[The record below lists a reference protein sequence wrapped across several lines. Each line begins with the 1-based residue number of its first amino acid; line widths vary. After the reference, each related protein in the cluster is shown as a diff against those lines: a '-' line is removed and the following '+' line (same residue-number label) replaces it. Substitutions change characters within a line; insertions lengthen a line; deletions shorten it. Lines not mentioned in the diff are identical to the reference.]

1 MISEVTMPSMG
12 ADMSEGTIVKWLK
25 KEGDEV
31 KRGDKLAEI
40 ETDKTVVEMECYNDG
55 ILKKIIVQEGQVAPV
70 GDLIAF
76 IGDEGDEVPET
87 SSAQSAPSESI
98 TNDSAQVENKPEPTP
113 SQSNVKVKASPIA
126 KKLATELGVDL
137 ATINGTGPGGRIT
150 REDVEAAA
158 RGGSL
163 GGDSNETSDES
174 KNIPMTPM
182 RKAIAGV
189 VSKSKSEIPHF
200 YISNSANMTE
210 VIKKRSEFNQ
220 TNNVK
225 VSVNDIILFA
235 ATQALKKY
243 PKFNSSFNQDS
254 LTEHNNINIGMAIA
268 LPVGLIVPAV
278 LGCEDK
284 GLLEISNAAKDLAI
298 RAKGSGSPLTQEE
311 NNGATFSVSNLGM
324 FDIDEFVAIIVPPQS
339 AILSVGKA
347 NDEVIVE
354 DGNMVISKIMKM
366 TLSVDH
372 RVNDGAEAA
381 MFLGELKQILENP
394 DQIFG

>member
-12 ADMSEGTIVKWLK
+12 ADMTEGTIVKWLK

-55 ILKKIIVQEGQVAPV
+55 ILKKIIVNEGQAVPV
-70 GDLIAF
+70 GDLIAY
-76 IGDEGDEVPET
+76 IGDANDEVPDNST
-87 SSAQSAPSESI
+87 DVSSNSAPEDVIVDEAPEKQATSEPI
-98 TNDSAQVENKPEPTP
+98 NTG
-113 SQSNVKVKASPIA
+113 KVKASPIA
-126 KKLATELGVDL
+126 KKLANELGVDL
-137 ATINGTGPGGRIT
+137 SSISGSGPGGRIT
-150 REDVEAAA
+150 REDVEAASN
-158 RGGSL
+158 GVTTS
-163 GGDSNETSDES
+163 SNETEKIDS
-174 KNIPMTPM
+174 NLIPLTPM

-220 TNNVK
+220 ANNVK

-235 ATQALKKY
+235 VTQALKKY

-254 LTEHNNINIGMAIA
+254 LIEHKNINIGMAIA

-284 GLLEISNAAKDLAI
+284 GLMEISNAAKDLAS

-324 FDIDEFVAIIVPPQS
+324 FDIDEFVAIVVPPQS

>member
-12 ADMSEGTIVKWLK
+12 ADMTEGTIVKWLK

-55 ILKKIIVQEGQVAPV
+55 ILKKIIVNEGQAVPV
-70 GDLIAF
+70 GDLIAY
-76 IGDEGDEVPET
+76 IGDANDEVPDNST
-87 SSAQSAPSESI
+87 DVSSNSAPEDVIVDEAPEKQATSEPI
-98 TNDSAQVENKPEPTP
+98 NTG
-113 SQSNVKVKASPIA
+113 KVKASPIA
-126 KKLATELGVDL
+126 KKLANELGVDL
-137 ATINGTGPGGRIT
+137 SSISGSGPGGRIT
-150 REDVEAAA
+150 REDVEAASN
-158 RGGSL
+158 GVTTS
-163 GGDSNETSDES
+163 SNETEKIDSNS
-174 KNIPMTPM
+174 IPLTPM

-220 TNNVK
+220 ANNVK

-235 ATQALKKY
+235 VTQALKKY

-254 LTEHNNINIGMAIA
+254 LIEHKNINIGMAIA

-284 GLLEISNAAKDLAI
+284 GLMEISNAAKDLAG
-298 RAKGSGSPLTQEE
+298 RAKGNGSPLTQEE

-324 FDIDEFVAIIVPPQS
+324 FDIDEFVAIVVPPQS

>member
-12 ADMSEGTIVKWLK
+12 ADMTEGTIVKWLK
-25 KEGDEV
+25 NEGDEV

-55 ILKKIIVQEGQVAPV
+55 ILKKIIVQEGQAVPV
-70 GDLIAF
+70 GDLIAY
-76 IGDEGDEVPET
+76 IGDAGDEVPEGPSNAINNT
-87 SSAQSAPSESI
+87 APES
-98 TNDSAQVENKPEPTP
+98 TNSTETVENQTP
-113 SQSNVKVKASPIA
+113 NPSPSIGKVKASPIA

-137 ATINGTGPGGRIT
+137 TSINGSGPGGRIT
-150 REDVEAAA
+150 REDVEEASK
-158 RGGSL
+158 GSSSSDSIQ
-163 GGDSNETSDES
+163 GSEDSNSV
-174 KNIPMTPM
+174 PLTPM

-200 YISNSANMTE
+200 YISNSADMSE
-210 VIKKRSEFNQ
+210 VIKMRSEFNEK
-220 TNNVK
+220 NSVK
-225 VSVNDIILFA
+225 VSVNDIVLFA
-235 ATQALKKY
+235 VTQALKKF
-243 PKFNSSFNQDS
+243 PKFNSSFNDGN
-254 LTEHNNINIGMAIA
+254 LIEHKNINVGMAIA

-278 LGCEDK
+278 LGCENK
-284 GLLEISNAAKDLAI
+284 SLTEISDSAKDLAS

-347 NDEVIVE
+347 NDEVIVKE
-354 DGNMVISKIMKM
+354 GNMVISKIMKM

-381 MFLGELKQILENP
+381 MFLGELKEILETPN
-394 DQIFG
+394 QIFG

>member
-158 RGGSL
+158 RGGSS

>member
-12 ADMSEGTIVKWLK
+12 ADMTEGTIVKWLK

-55 ILKKIIVQEGQVAPV
+55 ILKKIIVNEGQAVPV
-70 GDLIAF
+70 GDLIAY
-76 IGDEGDEVPET
+76 IGDANDEVPDNST
-87 SSAQSAPSESI
+87 DVSSNSAPEDVIVDEAPEKQATSEPI
-98 TNDSAQVENKPEPTP
+98 NTG
-113 SQSNVKVKASPIA
+113 KVKASPIA
-126 KKLATELGVDL
+126 KKLANELGVDL
-137 ATINGTGPGGRIT
+137 SSISGSGPGGRIT
-150 REDVEAAA
+150 REDVEAASN
-158 RGGSL
+158 GVTTS
-163 GGDSNETSDES
+163 SNETEKIDSNS
-174 KNIPMTPM
+174 IPLTPM

-220 TNNVK
+220 ANNVK

-235 ATQALKKY
+235 VTQALKKY

-254 LTEHNNINIGMAIA
+254 LIEHKNINIGMAIA

-284 GLLEISNAAKDLAI
+284 GLMEISNAAKDLAS

-324 FDIDEFVAIIVPPQS
+324 FDIDEFVAIVVPPQS

>member
-12 ADMSEGTIVKWLK
+12 ADMTEGTIVKWLK

-55 ILKKIIVQEGQVAPV
+55 ILKKIIVNEGQAVPV
-70 GDLIAF
+70 GDLIAY
-76 IGDEGDEVPET
+76 IGDANDEVPDNST
-87 SSAQSAPSESI
+87 DVSNNSAPVDAIVDEAPEKQATSEPI
-98 TNDSAQVENKPEPTP
+98 NTG
-113 SQSNVKVKASPIA
+113 KVKASPIA
-126 KKLATELGVDL
+126 KKLANELGVDL
-137 ATINGTGPGGRIT
+137 SSISGSGPGGRIT
-150 REDVEAAA
+150 REDVEAASN
-158 RGGSL
+158 GVTTS
-163 GGDSNETSDES
+163 SNETEKIDS
-174 KNIPMTPM
+174 NLIPLTPM

-220 TNNVK
+220 ANNVK

-235 ATQALKKY
+235 VTQALKKY

-254 LTEHNNINIGMAIA
+254 LIEHKNINIGMAIA

-284 GLLEISNAAKDLAI
+284 GLMEISNAAKDLAS

-324 FDIDEFVAIIVPPQS
+324 FDIDEFVAIVVPPQS

>member
-55 ILKKIIVQEGQVAPV
+55 ILKKIIVQEGQAVPV
-70 GDLIAF
+70 GDLIAY
-76 IGDEGDEVPET
+76 IGDEGDDVPET
-87 SSAQSAPSESI
+87 SSSQSASSEPSA
-98 TNDSAQVENKPEPTP
+98 NDSPQVENKPE
-113 SQSNVKVKASPIA
+113 SVSSSSNVKVKASPIA

-137 ATINGTGPGGRIT
+137 GAISGTGPGGRIT

-158 RGGSL
+158 QGSSPGG
-163 GGDSNETSDES
+163 GTNEASGES
-174 KNIPMTPM
+174 KNIPLTPM

-210 VIKKRSEFNQ
+210 VIKKRSEFNEK
-220 TNNVK
+220 NNVK

-235 ATQALKKY
+235 VTQALKKF
-243 PKFNSSFNQDS
+243 PKFNSSFNEDS
-254 LTEHNNINIGMAIA
+254 LIEHKNINIGMAIA

-278 LGCEDK
+278 LGCEEK
-284 GLLEISNAAKDLAI
+284 SLMEISNAAKDLAS

-324 FDIDEFVAIIVPPQS
+324 FDIDEFVAIVVPPQS

-347 NDEVIVE
+347 NDEVIVQ

>member
-12 ADMSEGTIVKWLK
+12 ADMTEGTIVKWLK
-25 KEGDEV
+25 NEGDEV

-55 ILKKIIVQEGQVAPV
+55 ILKKIVVQEGQAVPV
-70 GDLIAF
+70 GDLIAY
-76 IGDEGDEVPET
+76 IGDAGDEVPEG
-87 SSAQSAPSESI
+87 SSDASNNVASQSTDTTEI
-98 TNDSAQVENKPEPTP
+98 VENQTP
-113 SQSNVKVKASPIA
+113 NPSPNIGKVKASPIA

-137 ATINGTGPGGRIT
+137 TSINGSGPGGRIT
-150 REDVEAAA
+150 REDVEEASK
-158 RGGSL
+158 GSTSADSIQ
-163 GGDSNETSDES
+163 GSEDSNSV
-174 KNIPMTPM
+174 PLTPM

-200 YISNSANMTE
+200 YISNSADMSE
-210 VIKKRSEFNQ
+210 VIKMRSEFNEK
-220 TNNVK
+220 NSVK
-225 VSVNDIILFA
+225 VSVNDIVLFA
-235 ATQALKKY
+235 VTQALKKF
-243 PKFNSSFNQDS
+243 PKFNSSFNDGN
-254 LTEHNNINIGMAIA
+254 LIEHKNINVGMAIA

-278 LGCEDK
+278 LGCENK
-284 GLLEISNAAKDLAI
+284 SLTEISDSAKDLAS
-298 RAKGSGSPLTQEE
+298 RAKGNGSPLTQEE

-347 NDEVIVE
+347 NDEVIVKE
-354 DGNMVISKIMKM
+354 GNMVISKIMKM

-381 MFLGELKQILENP
+381 MFLGELKEILETPN
-394 DQIFG
+394 QIFG

>member
-12 ADMSEGTIVKWLK
+12 ADMTEGTIVKWLK

-55 ILKKIIVQEGQVAPV
+55 ILKKIIVNEGQAVPV
-70 GDLIAF
+70 GDLIAY
-76 IGDEGDEVPET
+76 IGDANDEVPDNST
-87 SSAQSAPSESI
+87 DVS
-98 TNDSAQVENKPEPTP
+98 NDSAPEDVIVDEAPEKQATSEP
-113 SQSNVKVKASPIA
+113 INTGKVKASPIA
-126 KKLATELGVDL
+126 KKLANELGVDL
-137 ATINGTGPGGRIT
+137 SSISGSGPGGRIT
-150 REDVEAAA
+150 REDVEAASS
-158 RGGSL
+158 GGSTS
-163 GGDSNETSDES
+163 SNETEKIDSNS
-174 KNIPMTPM
+174 IPLTPM

-220 TNNVK
+220 ANNVK

-235 ATQALKKY
+235 VTQALKKY

-254 LTEHNNINIGMAIA
+254 LIEHKNINIGMAIA

-284 GLLEISNAAKDLAI
+284 GLMEISNAAKDLAG
-298 RAKGSGSPLTQEE
+298 RAKGNGSPLTQEE

-324 FDIDEFVAIIVPPQS
+324 FDIDEFVAIVVPPQS

>member
-12 ADMSEGTIVKWLK
+12 ADMTEGTIVKWLK
-25 KEGDEV
+25 YEGDEV

-55 ILKKIIVQEGQVAPV
+55 ILKKIIVQEGQAVPV
-70 GDLIAF
+70 GDLIAY
-76 IGDEGDEVPET
+76 IGDAGDEVPDG
-87 SSAQSAPSESI
+87 SSNVNNNTAPES
-98 TNDSAQVENKPEPTP
+98 TNSIEIVENQTP
-113 SQSNVKVKASPIA
+113 NPSPNIGKVKASPIA

-137 ATINGTGPGGRIT
+137 TSINGSGPGGRIT
-150 REDVEAAA
+150 REDVEEASK
-158 RGGSL
+158 GSAS
-163 GGDSNETSDES
+163 GDSIQGSEDSNSV
-174 KNIPMTPM
+174 PLTPM

-200 YISNSANMTE
+200 YISNSADMSE
-210 VIKKRSEFNQ
+210 VIKMRSEFNEK
-220 TNNVK
+220 NNVK
-225 VSVNDIILFA
+225 VSVNDIVLFA
-235 ATQALKKY
+235 VTQALKKF
-243 PKFNSSFNQDS
+243 PKFNSSFNDGN
-254 LTEHNNINIGMAIA
+254 LIEHKNINVGMAIA

-278 LGCEDK
+278 LGCENK
-284 GLLEISNAAKDLAI
+284 SLTEISDSAKDLAS

-347 NDEVIVE
+347 NDEVIVKE
-354 DGNMVISKIMKM
+354 GNMVISKIMKM

-381 MFLGELKQILENP
+381 MFLGELKEILETPN
-394 DQIFG
+394 QIFG

>member
-12 ADMSEGTIVKWLK
+12 ADMTEGTIVKWLK
-25 KEGDEV
+25 NEGDEV

-55 ILKKIIVQEGQVAPV
+55 ILKKIIVQEGQAVPV
-70 GDLIAF
+70 GDLIAY
-76 IGDEGDEVPET
+76 IGDAGDEVPEG
-87 SSAQSAPSESI
+87 SSNVNNNTAPES
-98 TNDSAQVENKPEPTP
+98 TNSIEIVENQTP
-113 SQSNVKVKASPIA
+113 NPSPNIGKVKASPIA

-137 ATINGTGPGGRIT
+137 TSINGSGPGGRIT
-150 REDVEAAA
+150 REDVEEASK
-158 RGGSL
+158 GSAS
-163 GGDSNETSDES
+163 GDSIQGSEDSNSV
-174 KNIPMTPM
+174 PLTPM

-200 YISNSANMTE
+200 YISNSADMSE
-210 VIKKRSEFNQ
+210 VIKMRSEFNEK
-220 TNNVK
+220 NSVK
-225 VSVNDIILFA
+225 VSVNDIVLFA
-235 ATQALKKY
+235 VTQALKKF
-243 PKFNSSFNQDS
+243 PKFNSSFNDGN
-254 LTEHNNINIGMAIA
+254 LIEHKNINVGMAIA

-278 LGCEDK
+278 LGCENK
-284 GLLEISNAAKDLAI
+284 SLTEISDSAKDLAT

-347 NDEVIVE
+347 NDEVIVKE
-354 DGNMVISKIMKM
+354 GNMVISKIMKM

-381 MFLGELKQILENP
+381 MFLGELKEILETPN
-394 DQIFG
+394 QIFG

>member
-12 ADMSEGTIVKWLK
+12 ADMTEGTIVKWLK

-55 ILKKIIVQEGQVAPV
+55 ILKKIIVNEGQAVPV
-70 GDLIAF
+70 GDLIAY
-76 IGDEGDEVPET
+76 IGDANDEVPDNST
-87 SSAQSAPSESI
+87 DVSSNSAPEDVIVDEAPEKQATSEPI
-98 TNDSAQVENKPEPTP
+98 NTG
-113 SQSNVKVKASPIA
+113 KVKASPIA
-126 KKLATELGVDL
+126 KKLANELGVDL
-137 ATINGTGPGGRIT
+137 SSISGSGPGGRIT
-150 REDVEAAA
+150 REDVEAASS
-158 RGGSL
+158 GGSTS
-163 GGDSNETSDES
+163 SNETEKIDSNS
-174 KNIPMTPM
+174 IPLTPM

-220 TNNVK
+220 ANNVK

-235 ATQALKKY
+235 VTQALKKY

-254 LTEHNNINIGMAIA
+254 LIEHKNINIGMAIA

-284 GLLEISNAAKDLAI
+284 GLMEISNAAKDLAG

-324 FDIDEFVAIIVPPQS
+324 FDIDEFVAIVVPPQS

>member
-12 ADMSEGTIVKWLK
+12 ADMTEGTIVKWLK
-25 KEGDEV
+25 KEGDDV

-55 ILKKIIVQEGQVAPV
+55 ILKKIIVNEGQAVPV
-70 GDLIAF
+70 GDLIAY
-76 IGDEGDEVPET
+76 IGDANDEVPDN
-87 SSAQSAPSESI
+87 SSGVSNNSAPEDVKVDEAPEKQATSEPI
-98 TNDSAQVENKPEPTP
+98 NTG
-113 SQSNVKVKASPIA
+113 KVKASPIA
-126 KKLATELGVDL
+126 KKLANELGVDL
-137 ATINGTGPGGRIT
+137 SSISGSGPGGRIT
-150 REDVEAAA
+150 REDVEAASS
-158 RGGSL
+158 GGTTS
-163 GGDSNETSDES
+163 SNETEKSDS
-174 KNIPMTPM
+174 NSIPLTPM

-189 VSKSKSEIPHF
+189 VSKSKTEIPHF
-200 YISNSANMTE
+200 YISNSADMSE
-210 VIKKRSEFNQ
+210 VIQQRSEFNQ
-220 TNNVK
+220 KNNVK
-225 VSVNDIILFA
+225 VSVNDVVLYA
-235 ATQALKKY
+235 ATQALKKF
-243 PKFNSSFNQDS
+243 PKFNSFFDNGN
-254 LTEHNNINIGMAIA
+254 LIENKNINVGMAIA

-284 GLLEISNAAKDLAI
+284 SLIQISELAKDLAN

-347 NDEVIVE
+347 NEEVIVKNGE
-354 DGNMVISKIMKM
+354 MAISKIMKM

-381 MFLGELKQILENP
+381 MFLGELKEILENP
-394 DQIFG
+394 NQIFG

>member
-12 ADMSEGTIVKWLK
+12 ADMTEGTIVKWLK
-25 KEGDEV
+25 NEGDEV

-55 ILKKIIVQEGQVAPV
+55 ILKKIIVQEGQAVPV
-70 GDLIAF
+70 GDLIAY
-76 IGDEGDEVPET
+76 IGDAGDEVPDG
-87 SSAQSAPSESI
+87 SSNVNNNTAPES
-98 TNDSAQVENKPEPTP
+98 TNSIEIVENQTP
-113 SQSNVKVKASPIA
+113 NPSPNIGKVKASPIA

-137 ATINGTGPGGRIT
+137 TSINGSGPGGRIT
-150 REDVEAAA
+150 REDVEEAS
-158 RGGSL
+158 RGSASADSIQGSE
-163 GGDSNETSDES
+163 DSNSV
-174 KNIPMTPM
+174 PLTPM

-200 YISNSANMTE
+200 YISNSADMSE
-210 VIKKRSEFNQ
+210 VIKMRSEFNEK
-220 TNNVK
+220 NSVK
-225 VSVNDIILFA
+225 VSVNDIVLFA
-235 ATQALKKY
+235 VTQALKKF
-243 PKFNSSFNQDS
+243 PKFNSSFNDGN
-254 LTEHNNINIGMAIA
+254 LIEHKNINVGMAIA

-284 GLLEISNAAKDLAI
+284 SLTEISDSAKDLAS

-347 NDEVIVE
+347 NDEVIVKE
-354 DGNMVISKIMKM
+354 GNMVISKIMKM

-381 MFLGELKQILENP
+381 MFLGELKEILETPN
-394 DQIFG
+394 QIFG

>member
-12 ADMSEGTIVKWLK
+12 ADMTEGTIVKWLK
-25 KEGDEV
+25 NEGDEV

-55 ILKKIIVQEGQVAPV
+55 ILKKIIVQEGQAVPV
-70 GDLIAF
+70 GDLIAY
-76 IGDEGDEVPET
+76 IGDAGDEVPDG
-87 SSAQSAPSESI
+87 SSNVNNNTAPES
-98 TNDSAQVENKPEPTP
+98 TNSIEIVENQTP
-113 SQSNVKVKASPIA
+113 NPSPNIGKVKASPIA

-137 ATINGTGPGGRIT
+137 TSINGSGPGGRIT
-150 REDVEAAA
+150 REDVEEASK
-158 RGGSL
+158 GSAS
-163 GGDSNETSDES
+163 GDSIQGSEDSNSV
-174 KNIPMTPM
+174 PLTPM

-200 YISNSANMTE
+200 YISNSADMSK
-210 VIKKRSEFNQ
+210 VIKMRSEFNEK
-220 TNNVK
+220 NNVK
-225 VSVNDIILFA
+225 VSVNDIVLFA
-235 ATQALKKY
+235 VTQALKKF
-243 PKFNSSFNQDS
+243 PKFNSSFNDGN
-254 LTEHNNINIGMAIA
+254 LIEHKNINVGMAIA

-284 GLLEISNAAKDLAI
+284 SLTEISDSAKDLAS

-347 NDEVIVE
+347 NDEVIVKE
-354 DGNMVISKIMKM
+354 GNMVISKIMKM

-381 MFLGELKQILENP
+381 MFLGELKEILETPN
-394 DQIFG
+394 QIFG

>member
-12 ADMSEGTIVKWLK
+12 ADMTEGTIVKWLK
-25 KEGDEV
+25 NEGDEV

-55 ILKKIIVQEGQVAPV
+55 ILKKIIVQEGQAVPV
-70 GDLIAF
+70 GDLIAY
-76 IGDEGDEVPET
+76 IGDAGDEVPEG
-87 SSAQSAPSESI
+87 SSNASDNAAPQSANSI
-98 TNDSAQVENKPEPTP
+98 ETVENQTP
-113 SQSNVKVKASPIA
+113 NPSPNIGKVKASPIA

-137 ATINGTGPGGRIT
+137 TSINGSGPGGRIT
-150 REDVEAAA
+150 REDVEEASK
-158 RGGSL
+158 GSAS
-163 GGDSNETSDES
+163 GDSIQGSEDSNSV
-174 KNIPMTPM
+174 PLTPM

-200 YISNSANMTE
+200 YISNSADMSE
-210 VIKKRSEFNQ
+210 VIKMRSEFNEK
-220 TNNVK
+220 NSVK
-225 VSVNDIILFA
+225 VSVNDIVLFA
-235 ATQALKKY
+235 VTQALKKF
-243 PKFNSSFNQDS
+243 PKFNSSFNDGN
-254 LTEHNNINIGMAIA
+254 LIEHKNINVGMAIA

-284 GLLEISNAAKDLAI
+284 SLTEISDSAKDLAS

-347 NDEVIVE
+347 NDEVIVK

-381 MFLGELKQILENP
+381 MFLGELKEILETPN
-394 DQIFG
+394 QIFG

>member
-12 ADMSEGTIVKWLK
+12 ADMTEGTIVKWLK

-55 ILKKIIVQEGQVAPV
+55 ILKKIIVNEGQAVPV
-70 GDLIAF
+70 GDLIAY
-76 IGDEGDEVPET
+76 IGDANDEVPDNST
-87 SSAQSAPSESI
+87 DVSNNSAPEDVIVDEAPEKQATSEPI
-98 TNDSAQVENKPEPTP
+98 NTG
-113 SQSNVKVKASPIA
+113 KVKASPIA
-126 KKLATELGVDL
+126 KKLANELGVDL
-137 ATINGTGPGGRIT
+137 SSISGSGPGGRIT
-150 REDVEAAA
+150 REDVEAASN
-158 RGGSL
+158 GVTTS
-163 GGDSNETSDES
+163 SNETEKIDSNS
-174 KNIPMTPM
+174 IPLTPM

-220 TNNVK
+220 ANNVK

-235 ATQALKKY
+235 VTQALKKY

-254 LTEHNNINIGMAIA
+254 LIEHKNINIGMAIA

-284 GLLEISNAAKDLAI
+284 GLMEISNAAKDLAG
-298 RAKGSGSPLTQEE
+298 RAKGNGSPLTQEE

-324 FDIDEFVAIIVPPQS
+324 FDIDEFVAIVVPPQS

>member
-1 MISEVTMPSMG
+1 LISEVTMPSMG
-12 ADMSEGTIVKWLK
+12 ADMTEGTIVKWLK

-55 ILKKIIVQEGQVAPV
+55 ILKKIIVNEGQAVPV
-70 GDLIAF
+70 GDLIAY
-76 IGDEGDEVPET
+76 IGDANDEVPDNST
-87 SSAQSAPSESI
+87 DVSSNSAPEDVIVDEAPEKQATSEPI
-98 TNDSAQVENKPEPTP
+98 NTG
-113 SQSNVKVKASPIA
+113 KVKASPIA
-126 KKLATELGVDL
+126 KKLANELGVDL
-137 ATINGTGPGGRIT
+137 SSISGSGPGGRIT
-150 REDVEAAA
+150 REDVEAASS
-158 RGGSL
+158 GGSTS
-163 GGDSNETSDES
+163 SNETEKIDSNS
-174 KNIPMTPM
+174 IPLTPM

-220 TNNVK
+220 ANNVK

-235 ATQALKKY
+235 VTQALKKY

-254 LTEHNNINIGMAIA
+254 LIEHKNINIGMAIA

-284 GLLEISNAAKDLAI
+284 GLMEISNAAKDLAS

-324 FDIDEFVAIIVPPQS
+324 FDIDEFVAIVVPPQS

>member
-12 ADMSEGTIVKWLK
+12 ADMTEGTIVKWLK
-25 KEGDEV
+25 NEGDEV

-55 ILKKIIVQEGQVAPV
+55 ILKKIIVQEGQAVPV
-70 GDLIAF
+70 GDLIAY
-76 IGDEGDEVPET
+76 IGDEGDEVPEG
-87 SSAQSAPSESI
+87 SSNASDNAASQIANSI
-98 TNDSAQVENKPEPTP
+98 ETVENQTPNP
-113 SQSNVKVKASPIA
+113 SQSIGKVKASPIA

-137 ATINGTGPGGRIT
+137 TSINGSGPGGRIT
-150 REDVEAAA
+150 REDVEEASK
-158 RGGSL
+158 GSAS
-163 GGDSNETSDES
+163 GDSIQGSEDSNSV
-174 KNIPMTPM
+174 PLTPM

-200 YISNSANMTE
+200 YISNSADMSE
-210 VIKKRSEFNQ
+210 VIKMRSEFNKK
-220 TNNVK
+220 NNVK
-225 VSVNDIILFA
+225 VSVNDIVLFA
-235 ATQALKKY
+235 VTQALKKF
-243 PKFNSSFNQDS
+243 PKFNSSFNDGN
-254 LTEHNNINIGMAIA
+254 LIEHKNINVGMAIA

-284 GLLEISNAAKDLAI
+284 SLTEISDSAKDLAS

-347 NDEVIVE
+347 NDEVIVKE
-354 DGNMVISKIMKM
+354 GNMVISKVMKM

-381 MFLGELKQILENP
+381 MFLGELKEILETPN
-394 DQIFG
+394 QIFG

>member
-12 ADMSEGTIVKWLK
+12 ADMTEGTIVKWLK
-25 KEGDEV
+25 NEGDEV

-55 ILKKIIVQEGQVAPV
+55 ILKKIIVQEGQAVPV
-70 GDLIAF
+70 GDLIAY
-76 IGDEGDEVPET
+76 IGDAGDEVPEGSYNVNNNT
-87 SSAQSAPSESI
+87 APES
-98 TNDSAQVENKPEPTP
+98 TNSIEIVENQTP
-113 SQSNVKVKASPIA
+113 NPSPNIGKVKASPIA

-137 ATINGTGPGGRIT
+137 TSINGSGPGGRIT
-150 REDVEAAA
+150 REDVEEASK
-158 RGGSL
+158 GSAS
-163 GGDSNETSDES
+163 GDSIQGSEDSNSV
-174 KNIPMTPM
+174 PLTPM

-200 YISNSANMTE
+200 YISNSADMSE
-210 VIKKRSEFNQ
+210 VIKMRSEFNEK
-220 TNNVK
+220 NSVK
-225 VSVNDIILFA
+225 VSVNDIVLFA
-235 ATQALKKY
+235 VTQALKKF
-243 PKFNSSFNQDS
+243 PKFNSSFNNGN
-254 LTEHNNINIGMAIA
+254 LIEHKNINVGMAIA

-284 GLLEISNAAKDLAI
+284 SLTEISDSAKDLAS

-347 NDEVIVE
+347 NDEVIVKE
-354 DGNMVISKIMKM
+354 GNMVISKIMKM

-381 MFLGELKQILENP
+381 MFLGELKEILETPN
-394 DQIFG
+394 QIFG

>member
-12 ADMSEGTIVKWLK
+12 ADMTEGTIVKWLK

-55 ILKKIIVQEGQVAPV
+55 ILKKIIVNEGQAVPV
-70 GDLIAF
+70 GDLIAY
-76 IGDEGDEVPET
+76 IGDANDEVPDNST
-87 SSAQSAPSESI
+87 DLSNNSAPVDAIVDEAPEKQATSEPI
-98 TNDSAQVENKPEPTP
+98 NTG
-113 SQSNVKVKASPIA
+113 KVKASPIA
-126 KKLATELGVDL
+126 KKLANELGVDL
-137 ATINGTGPGGRIT
+137 SSISGSGPGGRIT
-150 REDVEAAA
+150 REDVEAASS
-158 RGGSL
+158 GGSTS
-163 GGDSNETSDES
+163 SNETEKIDSNS
-174 KNIPMTPM
+174 IPLTPM

-210 VIKKRSEFNQ
+210 VIKKRSEFNEK
-220 TNNVK
+220 NNVK

-235 ATQALKKY
+235 VTQALKKY

-254 LTEHNNINIGMAIA
+254 LIENKNINIGVAIA

-284 GLLEISNAAKDLAI
+284 GLMEISSAAKDLAS
-298 RAKGSGSPLTQEE
+298 RSKGNGSPLTQEE
-311 NNGATFSVSNLGM
+311 NNGATFTVSNLGM

-354 DGNMVISKIMKM
+354 EGNMVISKIMKM

>member
-12 ADMSEGTIVKWLK
+12 ADMTEGTIVKWLK
-25 KEGDEV
+25 NEGDEV

-55 ILKKIIVQEGQVAPV
+55 ILKKIIVQEGQAVPV
-70 GDLIAF
+70 GDLIAY
-76 IGDEGDEVPET
+76 IGDAGDEVPEG
-87 SSAQSAPSESI
+87 SSNVNNNTAPES
-98 TNDSAQVENKPEPTP
+98 TNSIEIVENQTP
-113 SQSNVKVKASPIA
+113 NPSPNIGKVKASPIA

-137 ATINGTGPGGRIT
+137 TSINGSGPGGRIT
-150 REDVEAAA
+150 REDVEEAS
-158 RGGSL
+158 RGSASADSIQGSE
-163 GGDSNETSDES
+163 DSNSV
-174 KNIPMTPM
+174 PLTPM

-200 YISNSANMTE
+200 YISNSADMSE
-210 VIKKRSEFNQ
+210 VIKMRSEFNEK
-220 TNNVK
+220 NSVK
-225 VSVNDIILFA
+225 VSVNDIVLFA
-235 ATQALKKY
+235 VTQALKKF
-243 PKFNSSFNQDS
+243 PKFNSSFNDGN
-254 LTEHNNINIGMAIA
+254 LIEHKNINVGMAIA

-278 LGCEDK
+278 LGCENK
-284 GLLEISNAAKDLAI
+284 SLTEISDSAKDLAS

-347 NDEVIVE
+347 NDEVIVKE
-354 DGNMVISKIMKM
+354 GNMVISKIMKM

-381 MFLGELKQILENP
+381 MFLGELKEILETPN
-394 DQIFG
+394 QIFG

>member
-12 ADMSEGTIVKWLK
+12 ADMTEGTIVKWLK

-55 ILKKIIVQEGQVAPV
+55 ILKKIIVNEGQAVPV
-70 GDLIAF
+70 GDLIAY
-76 IGDEGDEVPET
+76 IGDANDEVPDNST
-87 SSAQSAPSESI
+87 DVS
-98 TNDSAQVENKPEPTP
+98 NDSAPEDVIVDEAPEKQATSEP
-113 SQSNVKVKASPIA
+113 INTGKVKASPIA
-126 KKLATELGVDL
+126 KKLANELGVDL
-137 ATINGTGPGGRIT
+137 SSISGSGPGGRIT
-150 REDVEAAA
+150 REDVEAASS
-158 RGGSL
+158 GGSTS
-163 GGDSNETSDES
+163 SNETEKIDSNS
-174 KNIPMTPM
+174 IPLTPM

-220 TNNVK
+220 ANNVK

-235 ATQALKKY
+235 VTQALKKY

-254 LTEHNNINIGMAIA
+254 LIEHKNINIGMAIA

-284 GLLEISNAAKDLAI
+284 GLMEISNAAKDLAG

-324 FDIDEFVAIIVPPQS
+324 FDIDEFVAIVVPPQS

>member
-12 ADMSEGTIVKWLK
+12 ADMTEGTIVKWLK
-25 KEGDEV
+25 NEGDEV

-55 ILKKIIVQEGQVAPV
+55 ILRKIIVQEGQAVPV
-70 GDLIAF
+70 GDLIAY
-76 IGDEGDEVPET
+76 IGDAGDEVPEG
-87 SSAQSAPSESI
+87 SSNASNNTVTES
-98 TNDSAQVENKPEPTP
+98 TNSTETVENQVPNP
-113 SQSNVKVKASPIA
+113 SPSIGKVKASPIA

-137 ATINGTGPGGRIT
+137 TSINGSGPGGRIT
-150 REDVEAAA
+150 REDVEEASK
-158 RGGSL
+158 GSAS
-163 GGDSNETSDES
+163 GDSIQGSEDSNSV
-174 KNIPMTPM
+174 PLTPM

-200 YISNSANMTE
+200 YISNSADMSE
-210 VIKKRSEFNQ
+210 VIKMRSEFNEK
-220 TNNVK
+220 NSVK
-225 VSVNDIILFA
+225 VSVNDIVLFA
-235 ATQALKKY
+235 VTQALKKF
-243 PKFNSSFNQDS
+243 PKFNSSFNDGN
-254 LTEHNNINIGMAIA
+254 LIEHKNINVGMAIA

-284 GLLEISNAAKDLAI
+284 NLTEISDSAKDLAS

-347 NDEVIVE
+347 NDEVIVKE
-354 DGNMVISKIMKM
+354 GNMVISKIMKM

-381 MFLGELKQILENP
+381 MFLGELKEILETPN
-394 DQIFG
+394 QIFG

>member
-12 ADMSEGTIVKWLK
+12 ADMTEGTIVKWLK

-55 ILKKIIVQEGQVAPV
+55 ILKKIIVNEGQAVPV
-70 GDLIAF
+70 GDLIAY
-76 IGDEGDEVPET
+76 IGDANDEVPDNST
-87 SSAQSAPSESI
+87 DVSNNSAPVDAIVDEAPEKQATSEPI
-98 TNDSAQVENKPEPTP
+98 NTG
-113 SQSNVKVKASPIA
+113 KVKASPIA
-126 KKLATELGVDL
+126 KKLANELGVDL
-137 ATINGTGPGGRIT
+137 SSISGSGPGGRIT
-150 REDVEAAA
+150 REDVEAASS
-158 RGGSL
+158 GGSTS
-163 GGDSNETSDES
+163 SNETEKIDSNS
-174 KNIPMTPM
+174 IPLTPM

-220 TNNVK
+220 ANNVK

-235 ATQALKKY
+235 VTQALKKY

-254 LTEHNNINIGMAIA
+254 LIEHKNINIGMAIA

-284 GLLEISNAAKDLAI
+284 GLMEISNAAKDLAS

-324 FDIDEFVAIIVPPQS
+324 FDIDEFVAIVVPPQS

>member
-1 MISEVTMPSMG
+1 MPSMG
-12 ADMSEGTIVKWLK
+12 ADMTEGTIVKWLK
-25 KEGDEV
+25 NEGDEV

-55 ILKKIIVQEGQVAPV
+55 ILKKIIVQEGQAVPV
-70 GDLIAF
+70 GDLIAY
-76 IGDEGDEVPET
+76 IGDAGDEVPEGSSNT
-87 SSAQSAPSESI
+87 SNNTVTES
-98 TNDSAQVENKPEPTP
+98 TNSTETVENQVPNP
-113 SQSNVKVKASPIA
+113 SPSIGKVKASPIA

-137 ATINGTGPGGRIT
+137 TSINGSGPGGRIT
-150 REDVEAAA
+150 REDVEEASK
-158 RGGSL
+158 GSAS
-163 GGDSNETSDES
+163 GDS
-174 KNIPMTPM
+174 IPGSEDSNSVPLTPM

-200 YISNSANMTE
+200 YISNSADMSE
-210 VIKKRSEFNQ
+210 VIKMRSEFNEK
-220 TNNVK
+220 NSVK
-225 VSVNDIILFA
+225 VSVNDIVLFA
-235 ATQALKKY
+235 VTQALKKF
-243 PKFNSSFNQDS
+243 PKFNSSFNDGN
-254 LTEHNNINIGMAIA
+254 LIEHKNINVGMAIA

-284 GLLEISNAAKDLAI
+284 SLTEISDSAKDLAS

-347 NDEVIVE
+347 NDEVIVKE
-354 DGNMVISKIMKM
+354 GNMVISKIMKM

-381 MFLGELKQILENP
+381 MFLGELKEILETPN
-394 DQIFG
+394 QIFG

>member
-12 ADMSEGTIVKWLK
+12 ADMTEGTIVKWLK
-25 KEGDEV
+25 NEGDEV

-55 ILKKIIVQEGQVAPV
+55 ILKKIVVQEGQAVPV
-70 GDLIAF
+70 GDLIAY
-76 IGDEGDEVPET
+76 IGDAGDEVPEG
-87 SSAQSAPSESI
+87 SSDASNNVASQSTDTTEI
-98 TNDSAQVENKPEPTP
+98 VENQTP
-113 SQSNVKVKASPIA
+113 NPSPNIGKVKASPIA

-137 ATINGTGPGGRIT
+137 TSINGSGPGGRIT
-150 REDVEAAA
+150 REDVEEASK
-158 RGGSL
+158 GSTSADSIQ
-163 GGDSNETSDES
+163 GSEDSNSV
-174 KNIPMTPM
+174 PLTPM

-200 YISNSANMTE
+200 YISNSADMSE
-210 VIKKRSEFNQ
+210 VIKMRSEFNEK
-220 TNNVK
+220 NSVK
-225 VSVNDIILFA
+225 VSVNDIVLFA
-235 ATQALKKY
+235 VTQALKKF
-243 PKFNSSFNQDS
+243 PKFNSSFNDGN
-254 LTEHNNINIGMAIA
+254 LIEHKNINVGMAIA

-278 LGCEDK
+278 LGCENK
-284 GLLEISNAAKDLAI
+284 SLTEISDSAKDLAS

-347 NDEVIVE
+347 NDEVIVKE
-354 DGNMVISKIMKM
+354 GNMVISKIMKM

-381 MFLGELKQILENP
+381 MFLGELKEILETPN
-394 DQIFG
+394 QIFG

>member
-12 ADMSEGTIVKWLK
+12 ADMTEGTIVKWLK

-55 ILKKIIVQEGQVAPV
+55 ILKKIIVNEGQAVPV
-70 GDLIAF
+70 GDLIAY
-76 IGDEGDEVPET
+76 IGDANDEVPDNST
-87 SSAQSAPSESI
+87 DVSSNSAPEDVIVDEAPEKQATSEPI
-98 TNDSAQVENKPEPTP
+98 NTG
-113 SQSNVKVKASPIA
+113 KVKASPIA
-126 KKLATELGVDL
+126 KKLANELGVDL
-137 ATINGTGPGGRIT
+137 SSISGSGPGGRIT
-150 REDVEAAA
+150 REDVEAASS
-158 RGGSL
+158 GGSTS
-163 GGDSNETSDES
+163 SNETEKIDSNS
-174 KNIPMTPM
+174 IPLTPM

-210 VIKKRSEFNQ
+210 VIKKRSEFNEK
-220 TNNVK
+220 NNVK

-235 ATQALKKY
+235 VTQALKKY

-254 LTEHNNINIGMAIA
+254 LIENKNINIGVAIA

-284 GLLEISNAAKDLAI
+284 GLMEISSAAKDLAS
-298 RAKGSGSPLTQEE
+298 RSKGNGSPLTQEE
-311 NNGATFSVSNLGM
+311 NNGATFTVSNLGM

-354 DGNMVISKIMKM
+354 EGNMVISKIMKM

>member
-12 ADMSEGTIVKWLK
+12 ADMTEGTIVKWLK
-25 KEGDEV
+25 NEGDEV

-55 ILKKIIVQEGQVAPV
+55 ILKKIIVQEGQAVPV
-70 GDLIAF
+70 GDLIAY
-76 IGDEGDEVPET
+76 IGDEGDEVPEG
-87 SSAQSAPSESI
+87 SSNASDNAASQIANSI
-98 TNDSAQVENKPEPTP
+98 ETVENQTPNP
-113 SQSNVKVKASPIA
+113 SQSIGKVKASPIA

-137 ATINGTGPGGRIT
+137 TSINGSGPGGRIT
-150 REDVEAAA
+150 REDVEEASK
-158 RGGSL
+158 GSAS
-163 GGDSNETSDES
+163 GDSIQGSEDSNSV
-174 KNIPMTPM
+174 PLTPM

-200 YISNSANMTE
+200 YISNSADMSE
-210 VIKKRSEFNQ
+210 VIKMRSEFNEK
-220 TNNVK
+220 NSVK
-225 VSVNDIILFA
+225 VSVNDIVLFA
-235 ATQALKKY
+235 VTQALKKF
-243 PKFNSSFNQDS
+243 PKFNSSFNDGN
-254 LTEHNNINIGMAIA
+254 LIEHKNINVGMAIA

-284 GLLEISNAAKDLAI
+284 SLTEISDSAKDLAS

-347 NDEVIVE
+347 NDEVIVKE
-354 DGNMVISKIMKM
+354 GNMVISKVMKM

-381 MFLGELKQILENP
+381 MFLGELKEILETPN
-394 DQIFG
+394 QIFG

>member
-12 ADMSEGTIVKWLK
+12 ADMTEGTIVKWLK

-55 ILKKIIVQEGQVAPV
+55 ILKKIIVNEGQAVPV
-70 GDLIAF
+70 GDLIAY
-76 IGDEGDEVPET
+76 IGDANDEVPDNST
-87 SSAQSAPSESI
+87 DVSNNSAPEDVIVDEAPEKQATSEPI
-98 TNDSAQVENKPEPTP
+98 NTG
-113 SQSNVKVKASPIA
+113 KVKASPIA
-126 KKLATELGVDL
+126 KKLANELGVDL
-137 ATINGTGPGGRIT
+137 SSISGSGPGGRIT
-150 REDVEAAA
+150 REDVEAASS
-158 RGGSL
+158 GGSTS
-163 GGDSNETSDES
+163 SNETEKIDS
-174 KNIPMTPM
+174 NTIPLTPM

-220 TNNVK
+220 ANNVK

-235 ATQALKKY
+235 VTQALKKY

-254 LTEHNNINIGMAIA
+254 LIEHKNINIGMAIA

-284 GLLEISNAAKDLAI
+284 GLMEISNAAKDLAG
-298 RAKGSGSPLTQEE
+298 RAKGNGSPLTQEE

-324 FDIDEFVAIIVPPQS
+324 FDIDEFVAIVVPPQS

>member
-12 ADMSEGTIVKWLK
+12 ADMTEGTIVKWLK
-25 KEGDEV
+25 NEGDEV

-55 ILKKIIVQEGQVAPV
+55 ILKKIVVQEGQAVPV
-70 GDLIAF
+70 GDLIAY
-76 IGDEGDEVPET
+76 IGDAGDEVPEG
-87 SSAQSAPSESI
+87 SSSVNNNTAPES
-98 TNDSAQVENKPEPTP
+98 TNSIEIVENQTP
-113 SQSNVKVKASPIA
+113 NPSPNIGKVKASPIA

-137 ATINGTGPGGRIT
+137 TSINGSGPGGRIT
-150 REDVEAAA
+150 REDVEEAS
-158 RGGSL
+158 RGSASADSIQGSE
-163 GGDSNETSDES
+163 DSNSV
-174 KNIPMTPM
+174 PLTPM

-200 YISNSANMTE
+200 YISNSADMSE
-210 VIKKRSEFNQ
+210 VIKMRSEFNEK
-220 TNNVK
+220 NSVK
-225 VSVNDIILFA
+225 VSVNDIVLFA
-235 ATQALKKY
+235 VTQALKKF
-243 PKFNSSFNQDS
+243 PKFNSSFNNGN
-254 LTEHNNINIGMAIA
+254 LIEHKNINVGMAIA

-284 GLLEISNAAKDLAI
+284 SLTEISDSAKDLAN

-347 NDEVIVE
+347 NDEVIVKE
-354 DGNMVISKIMKM
+354 GNMVISKIMKM

-381 MFLGELKQILENP
+381 MFLGELKEILETPN
-394 DQIFG
+394 QIFG

>member
-12 ADMSEGTIVKWLK
+12 ADMTEGTIVKWLK
-25 KEGDEV
+25 NEGDEV

-55 ILKKIIVQEGQVAPV
+55 ILKKIIVQEGQAVPV
-70 GDLIAF
+70 GDLIAY
-76 IGDEGDEVPET
+76 IGDAGDEVPEG
-87 SSAQSAPSESI
+87 SSNANNNTAPES
-98 TNDSAQVENKPEPTP
+98 TNTTEIVENQTP
-113 SQSNVKVKASPIA
+113 NPSPNIGKVKASPIA

-137 ATINGTGPGGRIT
+137 TSINGSGPGGRIT
-150 REDVEAAA
+150 REDVEEASK
-158 RGGSL
+158 GSSSSDSIQ
-163 GGDSNETSDES
+163 GSEDSNSV
-174 KNIPMTPM
+174 PLTPM

-200 YISNSANMTE
+200 YISNSADMSE
-210 VIKKRSEFNQ
+210 VIKMRSEFNEK
-220 TNNVK
+220 NSVK
-225 VSVNDIILFA
+225 VSVNDIVLFA
-235 ATQALKKY
+235 VTQALKKF
-243 PKFNSSFNQDS
+243 PKFNSSFNEGN
-254 LTEHNNINIGMAIA
+254 LIEHKNINVGMAIA

-284 GLLEISNAAKDLAI
+284 SLTEISDSAKDLAS

-347 NDEVIVE
+347 NDEVIVKE
-354 DGNMVISKIMKM
+354 GNMVISKIMKM

-381 MFLGELKQILENP
+381 MFLGELKEILETPN
-394 DQIFG
+394 QIFG

>member
-12 ADMSEGTIVKWLK
+12 ADMTEGTIVKWLK
-25 KEGDEV
+25 NEGDEV

-55 ILKKIIVQEGQVAPV
+55 ILKKIIVQEGQAVPV
-70 GDLIAF
+70 GDLIAY
-76 IGDEGDEVPET
+76 IGDAGDEVPEG
-87 SSAQSAPSESI
+87 SSNASDNAAPQSANSI
-98 TNDSAQVENKPEPTP
+98 ETVENQTP
-113 SQSNVKVKASPIA
+113 NPSPNFGKVKASPIA

-137 ATINGTGPGGRIT
+137 TSINGSGPGGRIT
-150 REDVEAAA
+150 REDVEEASK
-158 RGGSL
+158 GSAS
-163 GGDSNETSDES
+163 GDSIQGSEDSNSV
-174 KNIPMTPM
+174 PLTPM

-200 YISNSANMTE
+200 YISNSADMSE
-210 VIKKRSEFNQ
+210 VIKMRSEFNEK
-220 TNNVK
+220 NSVK
-225 VSVNDIILFA
+225 VSVNDIVLFA
-235 ATQALKKY
+235 VTQALKKF
-243 PKFNSSFNQDS
+243 PKFNSSFNNGN
-254 LTEHNNINIGMAIA
+254 LIEHKNINVGMAIA

-284 GLLEISNAAKDLAI
+284 SLTEISDSAKDLAS

-347 NDEVIVE
+347 NDEVIVKE
-354 DGNMVISKIMKM
+354 GNMVISKIMKM

-381 MFLGELKQILENP
+381 MFLGELKEILETPN
-394 DQIFG
+394 QIFG

>member
-1 MISEVTMPSMG
+1 LISEVTMPSMG
-12 ADMSEGTIVKWLK
+12 ADMTEGTIVKWLK

-55 ILKKIIVQEGQVAPV
+55 ILKKIIVNEGQAVPV
-70 GDLIAF
+70 GDLIAY
-76 IGDEGDEVPET
+76 IGDANDEVPDNST
-87 SSAQSAPSESI
+87 DVSSNSAPEDVIVDEAPEKQATSEPI
-98 TNDSAQVENKPEPTP
+98 NTG
-113 SQSNVKVKASPIA
+113 KVKASPIA
-126 KKLATELGVDL
+126 KKLANELGVDL
-137 ATINGTGPGGRIT
+137 SSISGSGPGGRIT
-150 REDVEAAA
+150 REDVEAASS
-158 RGGSL
+158 GGSTS
-163 GGDSNETSDES
+163 SNETEKIDSNS
-174 KNIPMTPM
+174 IPLTPM

-220 TNNVK
+220 ANNVK

-235 ATQALKKY
+235 VTQALKKY

-254 LTEHNNINIGMAIA
+254 LIEHKNINIGMAIA

-284 GLLEISNAAKDLAI
+284 GLMEISNAAKDLAG
-298 RAKGSGSPLTQEE
+298 RAKGNGSPLTQEE

-324 FDIDEFVAIIVPPQS
+324 FDIDEFVAIVVPPQS